1 MGAGSALL
9 ADIVCHIMPPE
20 AQINRKRLLLN
31 LLAILGLK
39 PLIAQW
45 PQLLLLRKIV
55 GSIWLVSLVLVAL
68 EDFHLADGRPDH
80 SLRRVPLDINVPR
93 RRSVHTYRLVAD
105 IRLMD
110 SRQRA

>member
-1 MGAGSALL
+1 MASITFAEENSWQHMAGQPGVGRAGTKPGSHMG
-9 ADIVCHIMPPE
+9 CY
-20 AQINRKRLLLN
+20 AQYSPVFVH
-31 LLAILGLK
+31 AH
-39 PLIAQW
+39 
-45 PQLLLLRKIV
+45 
-55 GSIWLVSLVLVAL
+55 AL